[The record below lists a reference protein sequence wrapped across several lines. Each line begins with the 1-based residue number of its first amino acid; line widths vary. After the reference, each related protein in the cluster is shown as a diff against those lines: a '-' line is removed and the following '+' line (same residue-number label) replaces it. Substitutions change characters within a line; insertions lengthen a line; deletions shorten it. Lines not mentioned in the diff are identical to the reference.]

1 MLGLFRLLHIA
12 YDPTELD
19 LSEMKKTAKR
29 VLEDQGSGSGKYS
42 YGTTGF
48 GVIAMTKDEDM
59 LKRKTLLDFN
69 LQVDDCVRQLG
80 SHAIEVLDV
89 YYSDGSVLNVLGEER
104 ERLTK
109 TEYNILIAGESS
121 AGKSSLVN
129 LILGEELLPHH
140 NLTTTSTICEVKYGE
155 KRELIAHYNYDEEQ
169 RMPKP
174 EIHPLR
180 TKEECGK
187 SYCEQIAPFVQR
199 KPNERSKYTRVEI
212 FWTHELLEEEIVIV
226 DSPGLGECDEMDAV
240 LMNYL
245 PNAFAFIYVLDV
257 SRAGGIQKDIKEKL
271 RNILKKVKSSDGGVE
286 TLHHL
291 AECSLFI
298 CNKWDQVKEGERSA
312 TKNHVVA
319 KLRECWEDSNLNHQI
334 VYMSITEAIEVQ
346 EYGGVTEEFNDLL
359 QKIKTM
365 VLRAI
370 NIRLYN
376 HWQSLYALLY
386 QIYRVTYFFNQ
397 EVQSTHQETRERMEE
412 IERRIEKIERKEQDV
427 KREMEER
434 VKTQTKVLEAKLEV
448 YIYSM
453 DFKTKFCSW
462 TNCELPREEITWEMT
477 KRNIKEAIDSRF
489 KELLIEWENGHQVY
503 AEIHREILDEFRKS
517 LNLLEEEL
525 EGVDKAMYSVDR
537 HAYHSRNKNKI
548 PLKAKVIFGVISPL
562 LIPFGVAGLVI
573 GMPVLGALGIKG
585 KVDKKKKIH
594 RFINNPLEQL
604 RKRSEKFLEQLPKD
618 TCYNMPNA

>member
-1 MLGLFRLLHIA
+1 
-12 YDPTELD
+12 
-19 LSEMKKTAKR
+19 MKETAKR

-140 NLTTTSTICEVKYGE
+140 NLNTTSTICEVKHGE

-169 RMPKP
+169 RMRPKP

-187 SYCEQIAPFVQR
+187 NYCEQIAPFVQR
-199 KPNERSKYTRVEI
+199 KSNERSKYTRVEI
-212 FWTHELLEEEIVIV
+212 FWPHELLEEEIVIV

-298 CNKWDQVKEGERSA
+298 CNKWDQVKEE
-312 TKNHVVA
+312 K
-319 KLRECWEDSNLNHQI
+319 
-334 VYMSITEAIEVQ
+334 EAIEVQ

-365 VLRAI
+365 SNLLLQPKRCNQLTKKPVNEWKKSRDASKRLNERARCKER
-370 NIRLYN
+370 NGGKSEN
-376 HWQSLYALLY
+376 PDQSSPS
-386 QIYRVTYFFNQ
+386 QT
-397 EVQSTHQETRERMEE
+397 EVISTRW
-412 IERRIEKIERKEQDV
+412 I
-427 KREMEER
+427 
-434 VKTQTKVLEAKLEV
+434 
-448 YIYSM
+448 S
-453 DFKTKFCSW
+453 
-462 TNCELPREEITWEMT
+462 
-477 KRNIKEAIDSRF
+477 KRNS
-489 KELLIEWENGHQVY
+489 
-503 AEIHREILDEFRKS
+503 
-517 LNLLEEEL
+517 
-525 EGVDKAMYSVDR
+525 
-537 HAYHSRNKNKI
+537 
-548 PLKAKVIFGVISPL
+548 
-562 LIPFGVAGLVI
+562 
-573 GMPVLGALGIKG
+573 ALGRIVHFRRRNNLG
-585 KVDKKKKIH
+585 NDKEKH
-594 RFINNPLEQL
+594 Q
-604 RKRSEKFLEQLPKD
+604 RS
-618 TCYNMPNA
+618 N